1 MSITNSLFITE
12 RYLKDNTAFN
22 NAIDVTEL
30 LPHILI
36 SQDIYIQPVLG
47 SKLYNKLKSQVELEV
62 TTPGTLTADEISL
75 LKLVRPALAQ
85 YTYYR
90 ALPFIYAKTRSKG
103 VMKGETET
111 ASSAE
116 FDEMKYLRDD
126 ALNTAEFYTQRI
138 QDYLCENGNKFSEYI
153 NPDNPISPNYTQ
165 SYSCDLHLDLLNGMS
180 VNDKFNINDLQF
192 YKYFIK

>member
-1 MSITNSLFITE
+1 MSITNSLFLSE

-22 NAIDVTEL
+22 NAIEVSEL
-30 LPHILI
+30 LPHILT

-47 SKLYNKLKSQVELEV
+47 SKFYNKLKSQVELEY
-62 TTPGTLTADEISL
+62 TTPGTLTADQIEL
-75 LKLVRPALAQ
+75 LKLIRPALAH

-90 ALPFIYAKTRSKG
+90 ALPFVYAKTRSKG

-111 ASSAE
+111 AKSVE
-116 FDEMKYLRDD
+116 LDEMKYLRDD

-138 QDYLCENGNKFSEYI
+138 QDYLCENGSKFPEYT
-153 NPDNPISPNYTQ
+153 NSDNPISPNHTQ
-165 SYSCDLHLDLLNGMS
+165 SYSCDLHLDLLNGPS
-180 VNDKFNINDLQF
+180 VNEKFNINDLQF